1 MSQVDGLS
9 QLVEPTETKW
19 WPWLLFI
26 VIVVIVV
33 IVVIIFL
40 GKKSPSTDEPTTRQT
55 TLPSGSA
62 GSRTLGQTLNEPP
75 STDEPT
81 TRQTTLPS
89 GSGSRTLGQTLNES
103 PSTSPF
109 GDSDDNNDSFD
120 DNNDPFDDNN
130 DPFDDDVNDTNLEG
144 YVFVEGKD
152 SIQHEQK
159 SSIFPD
165 YGIIYTDPYPLCE
178 KGKHCDATIGD
189 FPDLNYLK
197 DWCDWNQDCA
207 GFTPDGRMRYY
218 IRPQENLMDPENPN
232 IPGIY
237 VKNTGYTF
245 QTQNVSGIDSASN
258 NIERAEPCTTTALS
272 GISCDTQELM
282 NKCDNMGTYDDVQGG
297 SSEGCAGFNSQGYLK
312 TKIKNPKL
320 WTRDNA
326 DGRSPGF
333 WIKNPMHLTNRP

>member
-55 TLPSGSA
+55 TLPSGS
-62 GSRTLGQTLNEPP
+62 
-75 STDEPT
+75 
-81 TRQTTLPS
+81 
-89 GSGSRTLGQTLNES
+89 GSRTLGQTLNES

-120 DNNDPFDDNN
+120 DDG
-130 DPFDDDVNDTNLEG
+130 PFDDDVNNTNLEG

-178 KGKHCDATIGD
+178 KGKLCDVTIGD

-218 IRPQENLMDPENPN
+218 IRPQEDLTDPENPN

-258 NIERAEPCTTTALS
+258 NIERAAPCTTTALS

-282 NKCDNMGTYDDVQGG
+282 NKCDNMGTYDDVQGE

-312 TKIKNPKL
+312 TKIKNPKS

-326 DGRSPGF
+326 EGRSPGF